1 MSRFSLLH
9 QCHASFPTQAP
20 LQSYFTEY
28 VHFFS
33 SIHHS
38 SKYLFFHFFSSSFQ
52 HQLHFSSLPE
62 KQAWLCLFFFSFL
75 QITTFCLLLPLI
87 TNAVWK
93 FAPLSFPRYGFC
105 SQSCND
111 FPLLQVPCFPLCF
124 PIIYCYCAQIV
135 PAWPYISAC
144 QISLDL
150 AHLTFPPQ
158 FCNLITHL
166 FATGCTNSC
175 CLFTVKI
182 FNTIRILLW
191 LDTTVPS
198 RVV

>member
-1 MSRFSLLH
+1 MSRF
-9 QCHASFPTQAP
+9 FPH
-20 LQSYFTEY
+20 SGS
-28 VHFFS
+28 S
-33 SIHHS
+33 SIILYWVRS
-38 SKYLFFHFFSSSFQ
+38 FFFQ
-52 HQLHFSSLPE
+52 HPPFLKVPLFPLLLQLLPTPATFFFPSWKTSL
-62 KQAWLCLFFFSFL
+62 AVSFFFFSFL

-111 FPLLQVPCFPLCF
+111 FPLLKVPCFPLCF

-150 AHLTFPPQ
+150 SHLTFPPQ

-198 RVV
+198 RVI